1 MISSLTPSQ
10 TIDVSLDFE
19 KSLLNPNKAHLIG
32 LELYINISLS
42 NFKFQNVFPNS
53 LLVFKKANIISLNSY
68 VAQGKFFKNST

>member
-1 MISSLTPSQ
+1 LK
-10 TIDVSLDFE
+10 

-53 LLVFKKANIISLNSY
+53 LLVFKKANIIFISLNSY